1 MIHGLY
7 IYVYSQAN
15 SSCTAILNDT
25 TNKTSYISRECLE
38 LGTYV
43 SWYKT
48 IIIIMSEWKF
58 CLIFQMLL
66 STHLSSTRMMFHI

>member
-7 IYVYSQAN
+7 IYVYSQDN

-25 TNKTSYISRECLE
+25 TNKTSYISRECLK

-48 IIIIMSEWKF
+48 IIIIISEW
-58 CLIFQMLL
+58 
-66 STHLSSTRMMFHI
+66 